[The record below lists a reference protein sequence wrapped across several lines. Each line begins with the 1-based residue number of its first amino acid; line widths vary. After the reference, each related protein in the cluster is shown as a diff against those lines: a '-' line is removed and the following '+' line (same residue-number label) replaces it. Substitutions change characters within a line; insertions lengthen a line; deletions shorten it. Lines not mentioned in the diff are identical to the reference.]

1 MLVDS
6 IDEMRR
12 FLPAIMMK
20 GSPEVFNDALEVA
33 QAALVEDI
41 LGQDLESRLEKKDEQ
56 DRRLLKMVQRIISI
70 QAFLSAIPEMDLV
83 LTDAGFAVTENEQ
96 MAPASQ
102 QRVQALM
109 QSLASKL
116 DDSKDRLVLFLLRS
130 SDYES
135 WRGTEEFG
143 RLSDGLIMT
152 FSEFKDVA
160 VLNNITA
167 AAYPKGWS
175 EFLKLSNALNIAL
188 MTDVASYISKDY
200 AEEILERT
208 RDKEP
213 FSHAEQAVLQHVKTA
228 IAALAMGDRKTGMDQ
243 VMEAVTD
250 MKKDPDSFPTYTASA
265 EAMDLSLSHD
275 DTPVFTMF

>member
-135 WRGTEEFG
+135 
-143 RLSDGLIMT
+143 
-152 FSEFKDVA
+152 
-160 VLNNITA
+160 
-167 AAYPKGWS
+167 
-175 EFLKLSNALNIAL
+175 
-188 MTDVASYISKDY
+188 
-200 AEEILERT
+200 
-208 RDKEP
+208 
-213 FSHAEQAVLQHVKTA
+213 
-228 IAALAMGDRKTGMDQ
+228 
-243 VMEAVTD
+243 
-250 MKKDPDSFPTYTASA
+250 
-265 EAMDLSLSHD
+265 
-275 DTPVFTMF
+275 